1 MGKTIT
7 IKVAD
12 TFSGQSLTFR
22 TTADKLAAAEETYGR
37 WTWLTR
43 SQRSRLER
51 AFGKPRCYY
60 CTILTSE
67 DSAFHAYN

>member
-1 MGKTIT
+1 MGKTIK

-22 TTADKLAAAEETYGR
+22 TTADKLAAEGR

-43 SQRSRLER
+43 SQRSRLEQ